1 MRLGEKGCGARH
13 ELLQQRFAEI
23 VANTSDLDLRMQFVV
38 TPGCGA
44 KPVVHRRTRLSKKY
58 RR

>member
-1 MRLGEKGCGARH
+1 MPTLAQLGQQH

-38 TPGCGA
+38 KPGCGA
-44 KPVVHRRTRLSKKY
+44 KPVVRCAGRGGRAVNLF
-58 RR
+58 